1 MHSWKKKLVVSQLA
15 VACTM
20 AIASQA
26 SAATD
31 ISGKSYDTFY
41 YDGGIMYQGYVG
53 YDYGSDYYNGNIYPQ
68 ISGAHVDGVIST
80 WYLDDGTSNNT
91 HPNALTIKDSTI
103 HGMITSQCMTDNCDN
118 RTGDY
123 LYNRLALTVDN
134 STIDDDFEHY
144 NYYNADDKTTASEDI
159 YNLGTA
165 ITLDQETD
173 LVIQNNSHV
182 AGITLTQGYE
192 WEDNQDV
199 TSATGS
205 NGSEIF
211 NNTIAV
217 KDSVLSS
224 GSWTDEGTD
233 GFYGHTG
240 KASDYDNKLTADD
253 IALAVIANPAADNSM
268 QTTASFDRSTINGD
282 IYFESTFD
290 ENFGG
295 YDRTTLDENGNPV
308 TTHVDAYDV
317 NGDGKPDSN
326 GWDNTDRLDV
336 TLTNGSKW
344 VGAAISNVEAT
355 AELYDYQPNS
365 IWPGS
370 TYGIE
375 NSDTAFNE
383 AGHVTGNEV
392 YQSGIFNVTL
402 QNGSE
407 WDTRKVSNIDALVV
421 DNYSQVNV
429 ESSSLLAD
437 SITLTNASTLNIGDD
452 GAVATD
458 SLTLDSGSQATLTEE
473 TASLYANTLTIDN
486 GAQLNLGLGQVDADN
501 VVLTDDGVLNV
512 GSRDYVLDASLNNAR
527 YVTNDPNQKD
537 YDEGVIALNSDGHL
551 AVNGDVA
558 GNYRV
563 RIDNATGAGSI
574 ADYKDNEVLRVYDDN
589 DATSVRFTAANKADL
604 GAYTYEAQQQ
614 GDTVVLKQRELTNY
628 ANMALS
634 IPSANTNI
642 WNLEQDVL
650 STRLAQGRHTP
661 GDNGGAWV
669 TYFGGNFNGD
679 TGELSY
685 DQDVNGLMVGL
696 DKLVE
701 GNNAKWMIGAAAGF
715 AKGDMDDRTGSV
727 DQDSQSARLYSSAQF
742 ANNVFVDTSLSYS
755 HYSNDL
761 SAVMSNGQAVSG
773 DASSDA
779 WGFGLKLGYDWQ
791 FNTQGYLTPYASVSG
806 LFQDGDG
813 YQLSND
819 MRVNS
824 QS

>member
-144 NYYNADDKTTASEDI
+144 TYYNADDKSTASEDI

-205 NGSEIF
+205 NSSEIF

-421 DNYSQVNV
+421 DNHSQVNV

-574 ADYKDNEVLRVYDDN
+574 ADYKGNEVLRVYDDN
-589 DATSVRFTAANKADL
+589 DATSARFTAANKADL

-614 GDTVVLKQRELTNY
+614 GDTVVLKQRELTDY

-685 DQDVNGLMVGL
+685 D
-696 DKLVE
+696 
-701 GNNAKWMIGAAAGF
+701 
-715 AKGDMDDRTGSV
+715 
-727 DQDSQSARLYSSAQF
+727 
-742 ANNVFVDTSLSYS
+742 
-755 HYSNDL
+755 
-761 SAVMSNGQAVSG
+761 
-773 DASSDA
+773 
-779 WGFGLKLGYDWQ
+779 
-791 FNTQGYLTPYASVSG
+791 
-806 LFQDGDG
+806 
-813 YQLSND
+813 
-819 MRVNS
+819 
-824 QS
+824 